1 MISVQFTR
9 HSGKTASD
17 QSLKSSLWC
26 NRKYSSGR
34 IREGTKL
41 KKHKDE
47 ARESMLMY
55 KSMTEKCKEQWS
67 KIKELEAKSCSA
79 DEQATL
85 EDLKHGFNLVLSADY
100 QMNKLLPYWG
110 RSPQPGHTYYQQK
123 VSYDVF
129 GIVDHREGAGHV
141 YILSELAGPKNTDH
155 TVSYLL
161 NYLKSTGQVP
171 ERIKRVQVFLDNA
184 GSTNKNQYLTGSV
197 YEIVERGIFSFF
209 RVSVVIAGQTKFCPD
224 RLFALL
230 AKSFYSSDVFNEEQF
245 LCVYGQHANVTLDKG
260 GIVQCTPPG
269 SKTSKYCTICDLML
283 ALLIGKP
290 VQYVSCQTLHCSFS
304 LFTFLDRMHTSR

>member
-1 MISVQFTR
+1 
-9 HSGKTASD
+9 
-17 QSLKSSLWC
+17 
-26 NRKYSSGR
+26 
-34 IREGTKL
+34 
-41 KKHKDE
+41 
-47 ARESMLMY
+47 MLMY

-85 EDLKHGFNLVLSADY
+85 EDLKNGFALVLSADY
-100 QMNKLLPYWG
+100 QMNKLLG

-155 TVSYLL
+155 SVSYLL

-171 ERIKRVQVFLDNA
+171 EWIKRVQVFLDNA
-184 GSTNKNQYLTGSV
+184 GSTNKIQYLTGSV

-209 RVSVVIAGQTKFCPD
+209 RVSVVIAGQTKFCPG

-269 SKTSKYCTICDLML
+269 SETSKHCTICDLLL

-290 VQYVSCQTLHCSFS
+290 VRILSNFTLFIFVVHIP
-304 LFTFLDRMHTSR
+304 